1 MKRRK
6 WTVPAWAVL
15 AAALVLAGC
24 GADNAAEEQTGS
36 TYYTKA
42 AAAESAAQEAMTV
55 TVKVSEVDGTTIRGC
70 AGRLDTSSVNEENGS
85 TPSDKSAGSP
95 ENETK
100 AAAVSAGNGTFMES
114 GLTVTFTLA
123 EDAVITVECQQGEGE
138 GTAEDIAAGAVLEVT
153 LNDEYQAVAVAVKKL
168 DADSGADPTEE
179 SPEDTEDSAVG
190 G

>member
-6 WTVPAWAVL
+6 WAVPAWTVL
-15 AAALVLAGC
+15 AAALMLAGC
-24 GADNAAEEQTGS
+24 GADYPAEEQTGS

-42 AAAESAAQEAMTV
+42 AAAESTAQEAMTV

-70 AGRLDTSSVNEENGS
+70 AGSLDTLAVKEDNGS
-85 TPSDKSAGSP
+85 TPSDKPADGM
-95 ENETK
+95 ENEMK
-100 AAAVSAGNGTFMES
+100 AAVSAGSSTFTES

-123 EDAVITVECQQGEGE
+123 EDAVITIEYQQGHGE

-153 LNDEYQAVAVAVKKL
+153 LNDEYQAVAVAVKKPET
-168 DADSGADPTEE
+168 DSGADPTEE
-179 SPEDTEDSAVG
+179 SAEDTDGTAVG